1 METIKLS
8 IYETIGT
15 QNCVL
20 PEDGEKVFAQLR
32 EALKENK
39 KITISFAN
47 ISLITSSFLNTAIGQ
62 LYGEFNEEQIKSL
75 LSVECME
82 DDDKAILKRVTTN
95 AKMFYSNPQRFEE
108 SIREILEKQ

>member
-1 METIKLS
+1 MDTLNLN
-8 IYETIGT
+8 IYKTIGT

-20 PEDGEKVFAQLR
+20 PEDGEKVFTQLK

-39 KITISFAN
+39 KVTISFAN
-47 ISLITSSFLNTAIGQ
+47 TSLITSAFLNIAIGQ
-62 LYGEFNEEQIKSL
+62 LYGEFNEEQIKSH